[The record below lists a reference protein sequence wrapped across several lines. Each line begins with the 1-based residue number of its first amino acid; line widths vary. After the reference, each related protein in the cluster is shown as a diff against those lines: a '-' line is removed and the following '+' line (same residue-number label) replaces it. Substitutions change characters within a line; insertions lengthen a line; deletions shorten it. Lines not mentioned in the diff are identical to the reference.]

1 MKSIIPPYILALP
14 IVMTL
19 AGCGKEPQPVT
30 PPPQAKVEEKSTA
43 QTAIE
48 GFTGKT
54 AVDAGTRA
62 RDQIKVIN
70 EKKNQD
76 MEGL

>member
-1 MKSIIPPYILALP
+1 MKSINPLYLLALP

-19 AGCGKEPQPVT
+19 AGCGKEPQPGT
-30 PPPQAKVEEKSTA
+30 PPPQTKASEKSTA

-54 AVDAGTRA
+54 AIDAGTRA
-62 RDQIKVIN
+62 RDQIKVIQ
-70 EKKNQD
+70 EKKKED
-76 MEGL
+76 MEEL